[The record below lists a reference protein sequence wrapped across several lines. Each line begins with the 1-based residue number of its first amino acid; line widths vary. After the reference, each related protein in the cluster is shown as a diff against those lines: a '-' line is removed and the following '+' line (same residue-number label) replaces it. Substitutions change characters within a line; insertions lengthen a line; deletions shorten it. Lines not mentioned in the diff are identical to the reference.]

1 MIRIQSEKQ
10 LIDAFREID
19 QFEVQIPREMTFPF
33 LLRDYLA
40 WTESSGHRT
49 YLLFNDEES
58 KNLLG
63 VVFKRTQEPADAPV
77 KMCEWCH
84 SVRGGGRVGMLS
96 VKVDQNRL
104 IGLHL
109 CRDLSCREKIA
120 DVPGANDLIEEKD
133 RDLRT
138 RMLVD
143 RMKKFLRTKLF

>member
-10 LIDAFREID
+10 FIDAFREID
-19 QFEVQIPREMTFPF
+19 RPEVQIPPEITFPF
-33 LLRDYLA
+33 LLRDYMA

-49 YLLFNDEES
+49 YLLFNDEDS
-58 KNLLG
+58 KNVLG

-96 VKVDQNRL
+96 VKIDQNRL

-109 CRDLSCREKIA
+109 CRDLSCREKIE
-120 DVPGANDLIEEKD
+120 DLPGAHDLMEEKD
-133 RDLRT
+133 RTLRG
-138 RMLVD
+138 RLLMD